1 MSAVICRR
9 NSVCGCAIFSSG
21 VVSIAKDWQQEEATM
36 RAMLLFGLAC
46 AVTGLAV
53 SSSTAQPPPVVAVP
67 APPAVDSP
75 AYRQFL
81 NSDSTYKT
89 YSRLTPSRGFTRV
102 TPFGVES
109 HYVEPGYM
117 KQINSQFGFESREYV
132 PGYGGRWQ
140 TPWQAGGYQA
150 PGYYRYYY
158 GPPLPPRQP

>member
-1 MSAVICRR
+1 MSVANCRL
-9 NSVCGCAIFSSG
+9 NVVCCCAIFSSSF
-21 VVSIAKDWQQEEATM
+21 VSSARDLQREETTM
-36 RAMLLFGLAC
+36 RTRLFLAACGLVGLALGN
-46 AVTGLAV
+46 A
-53 SSSTAQPPPVVAVP
+53 SAQPPPVITVP

-81 NSDSTYKT
+81 NSDSSYKT
-89 YSRLTPSRGFTRV
+89 YSRLSPSRGFTRV

-132 PGYGGRWQ
+132 PGYGGSWQ

-158 GPPLPPRQP
+158 GPPLLPPQR